1 MWTGKVELGSSRRS
15 DGEGDRDGDGG
26 GHGDKAAIALERHV
40 ACIPQNKVLIKGH
53 KDSNIRNF

>member
-1 MWTGKVELGSSRRS
+1 MGSSRRS

-40 ACIPQNKVLIKGH
+40 ACVPQNKVLIKGH
-53 KDSNIRNF
+53 KDLNIRNF